1 MKLGGTGTRGQAAQ
15 SSEMGKKDEKRVHG
29 GATGKVPARL
39 TRASKENE
47 KTNDGYDH

>member
-15 SSEMGKKDEKRVHG
+15 SSEMGKKDEKRVDG

-39 TRASKENE
+39 KRASKESE

>member
-1 MKLGGTGTRGQAAQ
+1 MKLGGIGSRGQAAQ
-15 SSEMGKKDEKRVHG
+15 SSEMGKKDVKKVGG

-39 TRASKENE
+39 ERARKESE